1 MKKKTDESYLSYSQ
15 RVTQALY
22 DGQISLSQWCELLL
36 DEEIYGEENLRRC
49 SLFFKKFLEQL
60 DREEDKEFD
69 ENSRLAELKAAKEE
83 VIKERKKLQTAN
95 LEYQENFR
103 NQARIEMFDEKVVE
117 AIGRLKPI
125 EAKTF
130 IHRNSSDNSTG
141 LLCISDLH
149 AGSTYEIRG
158 MYGEIVNKYDFD
170 TMKERLFKLS
180 SYIDADFYNMDYDNL
195 VIAICGD
202 LFENMLRI
210 TSLTKLKE
218 PVIDTVINTSEF
230 LSQWVADL
238 CNRLGIPVKVIII
251 GGNHDTCSFLGSKPR
266 FEEENLAKLVQ
277 KFMEIR
283 FENIEDVEIAPY
295 SDAAVETIQGVNIM
309 FEHGVGN
316 NLQETIDFYSNLYN
330 VDIDEIYSGH
340 LHRPESK
347 AVGVTEYG
355 DRMVYRIGSICGF
368 DTFAKKLHKAARPS
382 AYFALYEEEV
392 GHSWSKNYYL

>member
-1 MKKKTDESYLSYSQ
+1 MKKKSDESYLSYSQ

-22 DGQISLSQWCELLL
+22 DGQISLSQWCGLLL

-69 ENSRLAELKAAKEE
+69 ENFRLAELKAAKEE
-83 VIKERKKLQTAN
+83 IIKERKKLQTAN

-117 AIGRLKPI
+117 AIGKLKPI
-125 EAKTF
+125 EVKTF
-130 IHRNSSDNSTG
+130 IHRNNSDNSTG

-180 SYIDADFYNMDYDNL
+180 SYVDADFYNMDYDNL

-238 CNRLGIPVKVIII
+238 CNRLGIPVKVVII

-283 FENIEDVEIAPY
+283 FENIEDVEIALY

-355 DRMVYRIGSICGF
+355 DRMIYRIGSICGF
-368 DTFAKKLHKAARPS
+368 DSYSRKLHKAARPS